1 MKYICIEKPGK
12 VSFREMDIPEAGEGE
27 ALLKLL
33 YGGICGSDLGTYRGT
48 FAYTGYPRIPGH
60 EFSAEIVQ
68 VGKNPYGFEE
78 GMVVTANPYFN
89 CGECYSC
96 QRGYVNCCEHN
107 ETMGAQRDGAF
118 CQYITMPVERLFKS
132 EGLSPKHLALVE
144 PFCIG
149 YHGIRRAEREKD
161 DRVLVI
167 GAGTIGVVA
176 AISAQKAGA
185 RVDICDVAEGKL
197 EYARRFGFDGYIKND
212 EDFLE
217 QVNRRTGGQGYD
229 VTVEAVGLPRTFLDA
244 VDAAAYEGRM
254 VQLGVGKKEA
264 QFDFTLLQKKELKVL
279 GSRNALSSDF
289 SQVIELFGKG
299 DIPLDDIITN
309 VYPFEDGAK
318 AFEEFD
324 RNSTQMLKVMIE
336 F

>member
-1 MKYICIEKPGK
+1 MRC
-12 VSFREMDIPEAGEGE
+12 
-27 ALLKLL
+27 
-33 YGGICGSDLGTYRGT
+33 GGRKI
-48 FAYTGYPRIPGH
+48 
-60 EFSAEIVQ
+60 
-68 VGKNPYGFEE
+68 
-78 GMVVTANPYFN
+78 
-89 CGECYSC
+89 
-96 QRGYVNCCEHN
+96 
-107 ETMGAQRDGAF
+107 
-118 CQYITMPVERLFKS
+118 
-132 EGLSPKHLALVE
+132 
-144 PFCIG
+144 
-149 YHGIRRAEREKD
+149 GIR
-161 DRVLVI
+161 
-167 GAGTIGVVA
+167 
-176 AISAQKAGA
+176 
-185 RVDICDVAEGKL
+185 
-197 EYARRFGFDGYIKND
+197 

>member
-1 MKYICIEKPGK
+1 MKYICIEEPGK
-12 VSFREMDIPEAGEGE
+12 VSFREKDMPEAGEGE

-48 FAYTGYPRIPGH
+48 FAYAGYPRIPGH
-60 EFSAEIVQ
+60 EFSAEIVEI
-68 VGKNPYGFEE
+68 GNNSYGLEK

-89 CGECYSC
+89 CGECYPC

-118 CQYITMPVERLFKS
+118 CQYITMPVERLFKG
-132 EGLSPKHLALVE
+132 EGLSAKHLALVE

-149 YHGIRRAEREKD
+149 YHGIRRAEIEKG

-167 GAGTIGVVA
+167 GAGTIGIVA

-185 RVDICDVAEGKL
+185 QVDICDVAESKL
-197 EYARRFGFDGYIKND
+197 EYARRFGFDGYIKNG
-212 EDFLE
+212 EDFSE
-217 QVNRRTGGQGYD
+217 QVKRRTESRGYD
-229 VTVEAVGLPRTFLDA
+229 VTVEAVGLPQTFLNA
-244 VDAAAYEGRM
+244 VDAAAYAGHM
-254 VQLGVGKKEA
+254 VQLGVGKKTA
-264 QFDFTLLQKKELKVL
+264 QFDFTLLQKKELKIS
-279 GSRNALSSDF
+279 GSRNALNSDF
-289 SQVIELFGKG
+289 SQVIELFRKG

-309 VYPFEDGAK
+309 VYSFEDGAK

-324 RNSTQMLKVMIE
+324 RNSAQMLKVMIE